1 MPHLVKSVLST
12 YAFTDVS
19 ETSNNGDLSG
29 KHNISGTLD
38 TIDQRFAASVVV
50 IEFGLCD
57 GIVDVDRGN
66 LEFTITEHL
75 VQVVN
80 TGSGLLGQAL
90 DVCKTLMRLSK
101 RCRTEKTLTLEVLR
115 VLLVDQAGQV
125 TSIIKDHV
133 QRLAVGE
140 SGEGLFD
147 TPKVFLLG
155 LSLPSKDWNAGRGN
169 PDCGR

>member
-75 VQVVN
+75 VQVVD
-80 TGSGLLGQAL
+80 TGGGLLRQTT
-90 DVCKTLMRLSK
+90 D
-101 RCRTEKTLTLEVLR
+101 
-115 VLLVDQAGQV
+115 
-125 TSIIKDHV
+125 I
-133 QRLAVGE
+133 
-140 SGEGLFD
+140 
-147 TPKVFLLG
+147 
-155 LSLPSKDWNAGRGN
+155 
-169 PDCGR
+169 